1 MRETKRRYALIFWLG
16 SGWLLGAAGVNRLFV
31 SGLINGQALYRM
43 VTDGWMGAMEGQ
55 RAAVFRIAAVRTAQT
70 AAAAGICRS
79 RMHNLGIPVLL
90 VLAGLSGSAAA
101 GCVYLV
107 QRTGGTVVVSDIR
120 ISPSAVLSG
129 GLGAFDLPLRVRAF
143 RTQRAVLERGN
154 QPDSRGNAG
163 GNPP

>member
-1 MRETKRRYALIFWLG
+1 MDG
-16 SGWLLGAAGVNRLFV
+16 SYGRA
-31 SGLINGQALYRM
+31 
-43 VTDGWMGAMEGQ
+43 EGCCLSD
-55 RAAVFRIAAVRTAQT
+55 
-70 AAAAGICRS
+70 CRS
-79 RMHNLGIPVLL
+79 PDG
-90 VLAGLSGSAAA
+90 ADSGSCRNLQKQNAQSGDSRSSCACRSFRQRSA

-129 GLGAFDLPLRVRAF
+129 GLGAFGLPLRVRAF

-163 GNPP
+163 GNPPESSVFKTAVTNSTFLRNKNFSCFFTTY